1 MLWNVTT
8 AEYMNRGHMACPGCG
23 AALSMRHALKA
34 LGESTIVVIPACCWS
49 IIAGIF
55 PTTALSVPLLHVP
68 FATAAACASGVRRAQ
83 IAKKRT
89 HSTVMVWAGDGGT
102 FDIGLQAL
110 SGAADR
116 QEDILYV
123 CYDNE
128 AYMNTGI
135 QQSSATPCGAWTSTS
150 PGGKE
155 FKYQK
160 KDIISIVLAHA
171 PAYAATACVA
181 YPEDFYTKMDK
192 AKKAQGFRFVHLLS
206 VCPPGWK
213 IDSQDALKVSRLAVE
228 ADVFP
233 LLELDENQG
242 LRRTYEP
249 DGSVHLQDYIRA
261 QKRFRKLSETDIQT
275 MESQIRARNSRW
287 LAGRCRAKKEEP
299 SGGLH

>member
-23 AALSMRHALKA
+23 ASLSMRHALKA

-68 FATAAACASGVRRAQ
+68 FATAAACATGVRRAQ
-83 IAKKRT
+83 MAKGDPRG
-89 HSTVMVWAGDGGT
+89 TVMVWAGDGGT

-116 QEDILYV
+116 REDILYV

-155 FKYQK
+155 FEYQK
-160 KDIISIVLAHA
+160 KDIISIIRAHA
-171 PAYAATACVA
+171 PSYLATACVA
-181 YPEDFYTKMDK
+181 YPQDFYAKLTK
-192 AKKAQGFRFVHLLS
+192 AKNTSGFRFVHLLS

-228 ADVFP
+228 SDVFP
-233 LLELDENQG
+233 LLEFDPDTG
-242 LRRTYEP
+242 LKRTYEP
-249 DGSVHLQDYIRA
+249 DGSVSTTDYLRS
-261 QKRFRKLSETDIQT
+261 QKRFRKLSDADIHRLQK
-275 MESQIRARNSRW
+275 QIATRNKRW
-287 LAGRCRAKKEEP
+287 LTC
-299 SGGLH
+299 